1 MRMVSMFPDRR
12 RESGGIISFGWIG
25 RRGSILGYVEYL
37 EKKLAPLIIVDQN
50 LKFFTVV
57 LFSGSTFFLALCFIL
72 LCLRSNT

>member
-37 EKKLAPLIIVDQN
+37 EKKIGTLNYCGSEPKN
-50 LKFFTVV
+50 FH
-57 LFSGSTFFLALCFIL
+57 SGVI
-72 LCLRSNT
+72 